1 MIDIPDNAQ
10 VPPGHDPHEDANRE
24 IFEGKVS

>member
-10 VPPGHDPHEDANRE
+10 VPPGPDPYEDANRE

>member
-1 MIDIPDNAQ
+1 MIDIPENAQ
-10 VPPGHDPHEDANRE
+10 VPPGPDPNEDAGRD